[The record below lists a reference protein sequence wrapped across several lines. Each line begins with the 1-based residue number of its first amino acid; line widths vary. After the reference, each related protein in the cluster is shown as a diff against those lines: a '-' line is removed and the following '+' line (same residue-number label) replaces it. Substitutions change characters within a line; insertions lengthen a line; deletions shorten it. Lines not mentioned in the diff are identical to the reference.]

1 MKKLIQV
8 SLLFLFAS
16 VACAQDDQ
24 ETLIRNRLQ
33 EAHDSELAAQEAPAP
48 KEKVLRVYDWKDWAG
63 QIPNSQIVS
72 MDGMSVLKI
81 ENTTSNTLLEITLL
95 KITNSSI
102 IKKSQ
107 ELSCDIKC
115 ENVAMGYKLQT
126 NFVIVM
132 DRFPNSSDPTWKTNM
147 NISVRDVK
155 KSCLRLLQRIPPL
168 AVGGDETTNSGE
180 FDFKHTSN
188 WKPYTFAVEEGSPSS
203 LELQIS
209 LQSVGTIY
217 LRPIKLLGTA
227 ESSNWWSPQQIG
239 LIGGIG
245 GSIIGFFGGLL
256 GLLASIGKARNFVLA
271 TMKIFIAL
279 GILLTIAGF
288 VAVVSSQPYAVWYA
302 LLLPGVILT
311 LVFSLTLPSIQRR
324 YDELEIRRMTSVDA
338 MGS

>member
-1 MKKLIQV
+1 MKRLLQI
-8 SLLFLFAS
+8 SLLFLFVSSA
-16 VACAQDDQ
+16 
-24 ETLIRNRLQ
+24 L
-33 EAHDSELAAQEAPAP
+33 AQEASTP
-48 KEKVLRVYDWKDWAG
+48 KEKILRVYDWKDLNV
-63 QIPNSQIVS
+63 QSPNCQIVS

-126 NFVIVM
+126 NFVI

-147 NISVRDVK
+147 QIAVRDVK
-155 KSCLRLLQRIPPL
+155 KSCLGLLRRIPPL
-168 AVGGDETTNSGE
+168 AVGGDEIANWGR
-180 FDFKHTSN
+180 FDFEHTSN

-203 LELQIS
+203 VELQIS
-209 LQSVGTIY
+209 MQSVGTIY
-217 LRPIKLLGTA
+217 LRPIKLLGTT

-245 GSIIGFFGGLL
+245 GSVIGCFGALL
-256 GLLASIGKARNFVLA
+256 GLLASKGNARNFVLA

-311 LVFSLTLPSIQRR
+311 LIFSLTLPSIQRR

>member
-1 MKKLIQV
+1 MKKLIQLN
-8 SLLFLFAS
+8 LLLL
-16 VACAQDDQ
+16 
-24 ETLIRNRLQ
+24 LISS
-33 EAHDSELAAQEAPAP
+33 AAAQEARPLNLRP
-48 KEKVLRVYDWKDWAG
+48 QESQSKEKVLRVYDWKDLAG

-81 ENTTSNTLLEITLL
+81 ENTISNTLLEISLL

-107 ELSCDIKC
+107 EISCDMKC
-115 ENVAMGYKLQT
+115 ENVAMSYKLYT
-126 NFVIVM
+126 NFEV
-132 DRFPNSSDPTWKTNM
+132 FPHFGGGNLSVTNM
-147 NISVRDVK
+147 QVSVRDVK
-155 KSCLRLLQRIPPL
+155 SSSLKLLQRIPPL
-168 AVGGDETTNSGE
+168 ALAGDETTNSGR
-180 FDFKHTSN
+180 FDLYTSN
-188 WKPYTFAVEEGSPSS
+188 WKPYTFPVGQGSPSS

-227 ESSNWWSPQQIG
+227 ESLNWWAPQQIA

-245 GSIIGFFGGLL
+245 GSIIGCFGALL
-256 GLLASIGKARNFVLA
+256 GLLASTGRARTFVLA

-324 YDELEIRRMTSVDA
+324 YDELEIRRMTSVDT
-338 MGS
+338 GT